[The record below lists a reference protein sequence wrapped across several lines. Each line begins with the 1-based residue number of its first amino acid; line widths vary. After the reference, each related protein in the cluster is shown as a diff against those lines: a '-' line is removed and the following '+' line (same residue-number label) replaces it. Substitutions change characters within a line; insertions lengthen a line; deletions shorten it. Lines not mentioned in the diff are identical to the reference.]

1 MWKKGQSGNPLGLAA
16 PRREVRE
23 LALRHAPKAIRRLV
37 TLIASEDQ
45 KVALAAANSLLDR
58 AVGSPADPAAQDG
71 PVQVI
76 AATGVPERWPDDA
89 AGEATGDAPANAAR
103 EAPRNVARHVG

>member
-58 AVGSPADPAAQDG
+58 AVGSTPPDAAAQDG
-71 PVQVI
+71 PVRVI
-76 AATGVPERWPDDA
+76 AATGVPERAPDDAPARA
-89 AGEATGDAPANAAR
+89 AGEAPRNAAR
-103 EAPRNVARHVG
+103 HVA